1 MKIIYQMMAVFGFVA
16 LMTSCSPNLT
26 PFTQELYDHTGLSEN
41 DLKRV
46 QFYVSRDVVLFREL
60 IQGESKITNGR
71 IKLKNGKQI
80 EEVVIKSGT
89 PGALLFIPKA
99 NRFAISFEDG
109 EDSPFLMFGPN
120 PKMDNRYALLAK
132 EWKKYEGKVQYAGKI
147 YQVENDAAFAS
158 LLVDIDRIGDT
169 RVRRKF
175 AQGREIN

>member
-1 MKIIYQMMAVFGFVA
+1 MIYQMVTVIGVVA
-16 LMTSCSPNLT
+16 FMTSCSPNLT
-26 PFTQELYDHTGLSEN
+26 PFTQDLYDHTGLSEN

-46 QFYVSRDVVLFREL
+46 QFYVSRDVVLYREL
-60 IQGESKITNGR
+60 VQGESKIANGR

-80 EEVVIKSGT
+80 EEVVIRSGT

-109 EDSPFLMFGPN
+109 EKSPFLMFGPN
-120 PKMDNRYALLAK
+120 PKMNNRYALLAK

-147 YQVENDAAFAS
+147 YKVESDAAYAS

-169 RVRRKF
+169 QIRRKF